1 MYVAAFYEILAW
13 HTYSVLCYAD
23 EMILFW
29 EKKKDNW
36 RYFQEKWIRD
46 FLMVRSEYRKKFSG
60 NQDVVISILCKL
72 FFFLSGKSWKLRHWF
87 SVDLSTVSN
96 AKHFFSKTGCHT
108 KIRSADYPASWTP
121 LGSDERSICVF
132 LKAIMQK
139 LTQQLKVRRW
149 AWVIISAFLVDRRKT
164 THISLDYW
172 WYFLLR

>member
-1 MYVAAFYEILAW
+1 MLMRWSSF
-13 HTYSVLCYAD
+13 
-23 EMILFW
+23 
-29 EKKKDNW
+29 EKKKKIIGDISKKNGSGIFSW
-36 RYFQEKWIRD
+36 WEVNIEKNSPGIRTW
-46 FLMVRSEYRKKFSG
+46 
-60 NQDVVISILCKL
+60 VISILCKL
-72 FFFLSGKSWKLRHWF
+72 FFFSSGKSWKLRHWF

-108 KIRSADYPASWTP
+108 KIRSAGYPASWTP
-121 LGSDERSICVF
+121 LGFDERSICVF